1 MEVEGDTEEVEEAT
15 VVEEEDMAA
24 AEEDTV
30 VAEVN
35 MAATLAV
42 MAVVDTA
49 VTEVGLRT
57 QQPPK
62 PSLNMADTPGDRMG
76 NLGAG
81 LQDINWSNTQLTKFE
96 KK

>member
-1 MEVEGDTEEVEEAT
+1 MVVEDTEEVEEAT
-15 VVEEEDMAA
+15 VVEEDMAA

-57 QQPPK
+57 QQPPQ
-62 PSLNMADTPGDRMG
+62 PSLNMVNVQVT
-76 NLGAG
+76 
-81 LQDINWSNTQLTKFE
+81 E
-96 KK
+96 

>member
-1 MEVEGDTEEVEEAT
+1 MVVEDTEEVEEAT

-57 QQPPK
+57 QQPPQ
-62 PSLNMADTPGDRMG
+62 PSLNMVDVQVT
-76 NLGAG
+76 
-81 LQDINWSNTQLTKFE
+81 E
-96 KK
+96 

>member
-1 MEVEGDTEEVEEAT
+1 MVVEDTEEVEEAT
-15 VVEEEDMAA
+15 VVEEDMAA

-42 MAVVDTA
+42 MAVVVTA

-57 QQPPK
+57 QQPPQ
-62 PSLNMADTPGDRMG
+62 PSLNMANVQVTV
-76 NLGAG
+76 
-81 LQDINWSNTQLTKFE
+81 
-96 KK
+96 